1 MKYFPWTKV
10 NVHSGEQ
17 CTMHATVP
25 WKPAAFLLETRE
37 KDEVIAM
44 GMQKTLSLT
53 EAFLRLSLSIR
64 ELVMSP

>member
-1 MKYFPWTKV
+1 
-10 NVHSGEQ
+10 
-17 CTMHATVP
+17 MHATVP

-44 GMQKTLSLT
+44 WMQKTLSLT